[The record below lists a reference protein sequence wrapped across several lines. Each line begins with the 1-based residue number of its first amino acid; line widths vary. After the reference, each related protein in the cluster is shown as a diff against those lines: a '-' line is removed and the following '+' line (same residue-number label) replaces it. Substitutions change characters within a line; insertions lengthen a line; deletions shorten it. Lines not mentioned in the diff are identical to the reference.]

1 MGCSPE
7 VDKSEI
13 HCYPKD
19 KSEVVDHNLFRVA
32 GTGMFSGKVNED
44 MSEEG
49 YVYRQVLRT
58 GRRQV
63 IYEPGKEMIC
73 YACPQRDV
81 CQEEIEISMPLR
93 LGTRI
98 IGVIGVVGSTRE
110 QKERILGDEALYMDF
125 LEQIAVFIATKA
137 REYTELEG
145 KNALLGTLDCTI
157 DHIDQGIMLLGSDY
171 VVTTANIS
179 AKNQLEL
186 EGLEG
191 SRVSVEPT
199 GDHLNHLNE
208 YKLRVREQEF
218 YVMGHMYDLPNPS
231 KRYAA
236 LLIFESSRN
245 LQKKYY
251 EMTSTVH
258 TLDCDS
264 IIGSSP
270 QTLKMK
276 EEILK
281 VAQSSSTVLITGES
295 GTGKEMVATAI
306 WNASERRN
314 GRFVAINCAAIPEA
328 LLESELFGYEK
339 GAFTGAVAR
348 RIGKFEEASEGTLLL
363 DEISEMDIGIQA
375 KLLRAIQ
382 EKEIDRIG
390 GKAPIK
396 VNTRIIAT
404 SNRDLEA
411 AVKNGTFRQDLY
423 YRLNVISLNIPDLK
437 DRPGDII
444 VLAKHFIKKYSELND
459 LPMKDLSAA
468 SEKALMSYDWPG
480 NVRELENTMHR
491 SVLMST
497 GDEVEVVLPESSHHE
512 ETAETPT
519 VGQTVAGME
528 RKLIIDT
535 LKHTLGNRTTAAN
548 ILGISIRTL
557 RNKLKQYQEE
567 GYDVPP
573 ATLG

>member
-1 MGCSPE
+1 MEILIVGTLEGQIGAASKIAIAQGGQVSLADTE
-7 VDKSEI
+7 DKALEI
-13 HCYPKD
+13 
-19 KSEVVDHNLFRVA
+19 LR
-32 GTGMFSGKVNED
+32 GGKTVELVMID
-44 MSEEG
+44 
-49 YVYRQVLRT
+49 VKLD
-58 GRRQV
+58 
-63 IYEPGKEMIC
+63 IYKF
-73 YACPQRDV
+73 
-81 CQEEIEISMPLR
+81 ISSL
-93 LGTRI
+93 
-98 IGVIGVVGSTRE
+98 E
-110 QKERILGDEALYMDF
+110 KERINVLVVACGVANDTSLAVKAIKAGAKEYIPLPPDPELIGAVLAAATRENHALIYGDKKTENILKIAK
-125 LEQIAVFIATKA
+125 QIAPSEASV
-137 REYTELEG
+137 
-145 KNALLGTLDCTI
+145 LLT
-157 DHIDQGIMLLGSDY
+157 GS
-171 VVTTANIS
+171 
-179 AKNQLEL
+179 
-186 EGLEG
+186 
-191 SRVSVEPT
+191 
-199 GDHLNHLNE
+199 
-208 YKLRVREQEF
+208 
-218 YVMGHMYDLPNPS
+218 
-231 KRYAA
+231 
-236 LLIFESSRN
+236 
-245 LQKKYY
+245 
-251 EMTSTVH
+251 
-258 TLDCDS
+258 
-264 IIGSSP
+264 
-270 QTLKMK
+270 
-276 EEILK
+276 
-281 VAQSSSTVLITGES
+281 S
-295 GTGKEMVATAI
+295 GTGKEIFSRFIHDNSKRA
-306 WNASERRN
+306 NKK
-314 GRFVAINCAAIPEA
+314 FVAVNCAAIPET

-459 LPMKDLSAA
+459 LPMKDLSAD

-480 NVRELENTMHR
+480 NVRELENTIHR

-497 GDEVEVVLPESSHHE
+497 GDEVEVVLPESAHHE
-512 ETAETPT
+512 KEGEAPA

-535 LKHTLGNRTTAAN
+535 LKHTFGNRTTAAN

-573 ATLG
+573 AALG